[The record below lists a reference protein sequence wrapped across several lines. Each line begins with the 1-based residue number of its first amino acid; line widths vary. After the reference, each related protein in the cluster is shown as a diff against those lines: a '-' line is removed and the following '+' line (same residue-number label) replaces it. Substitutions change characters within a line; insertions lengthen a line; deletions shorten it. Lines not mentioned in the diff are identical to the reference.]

1 MNLELALEKAVA
13 RIEARLLETKTPCKL
28 YSSSS
33 RASTA
38 TAKVADRAHDYFG
51 AKSVSR
57 YYVYIPSVNKYAVVF
72 DQTSLMREHGGDAA
86 YFARQGFYCI

>member
-1 MNLELALEKAVA
+1 MNTKLALENAVA

-33 RASTA
+33 RASAA

-51 AKSVSR
+51 ANYVAR
-57 YYVYIPSVNKYAVVF
+57 YCVLIPSVNKYAIVF

-86 YFARQGFYCI
+86 YFARQGFYSI